1 MILMFTF
8 LWIIIASSFEEII
21 KRLFINIERS
31 IIKFVGIFLVA
42 SLIYLYKITYFN
54 DSIKQEQSEVSKA
67 AI

>member
-21 KRLFINIERS
+21 KRLIINIERS
-31 IIKFVGIFLVA
+31 IIKLVGIFLVA
-42 SLIYLYKITYFN
+42 SLIYLYEITYFN
-54 DSIKQEQSEVSKA
+54 DPIYESDVSKA